1 MLGDSR
7 LFNVKISVT
16 NGRLICMGERFMVVV
31 KSVKIDGESL
41 HVFKSSIY
49 IFESSSGFTLEL
61 DMIVS
66 EVAVKKYR
74 NEETLIL
81 EIELEDGRIINSIMY
96 LKILPGG
103 LPQLNLFCELDDVQ
117 EYEDFE
123 KINENDAWFPNIEKG
138 ITLEEIRKVEMPNE
152 DVSLKLKLPIDQAE
166 WLKNQK
172 KRNLN
177 EIFKELIYD
186 YWKKQESK

>member
-41 HVFKSSIY
+41 YVFKSAIY
-49 IFESSSGFTLEL
+49 IFESSTGFTLEL

-66 EVAVKKYR
+66 EVAVKKYQ

-117 EYEDFE
+117 EYGDFE
-123 KINENDAWFPNIEKG
+123 KINEYDAWFPNIEKG
-138 ITLEEIRKVEMPNE
+138 ITLEEIRQVEMPNE

-172 KRNLN
+172 KGNLN

-186 YWKKQESK
+186 FWKKQESK

>member
-16 NGRLICMGERFMVVV
+16 NGRLICMGERFMVVL

-41 HVFKSSIY
+41 YVFKSAIY

-117 EYEDFE
+117 EYADFE

-172 KRNLN
+172 KGNLN
-177 EIFKELIYD
+177 EIIKELIYD